1 MSSVTSNRP
10 STIAAT
16 PNSGVVGKPLDRVD
30 GRLKVTGAAH
40 YSADIPVTDL
50 SYGVIFDS
58 AIAKGR
64 ILNIDTSA
72 AEAAPGVLGIITHL
86 NAPKLNPVNMFPH
99 GPFGESLVP
108 LQQDTI
114 YYSGQ
119 HLGIVIAETFEQATY
134 AASLVKVAYAEEPA
148 IASLKDALFQGKA
161 PHKPPSETFAH
172 GKDDAILKIPTA
184 EEPPPGT
191 FAHGGDATRGN
202 LEQGLAEADVCIDQT
217 YDTQV
222 IHHNPMELSATT
234 AVWEGEQ
241 LTLYDATQWIYGDRN
256 AVATMLGI
264 PQAQVRI
271 ISHFVGG
278 GFGCKCFTWS
288 HVILAA
294 IAAKHVGRPVKVVL
308 TREQMFMSVGYRAS
322 SSQHIRLGAKR
333 DGTLTA
339 ISHAGIVQTS
349 TFTNYPTPVGLLT
362 PMVYACPH
370 LVVKHYL
377 MHVNAGTP
385 TQMRAPGEAPGMF
398 ALESAMDEL
407 AYELQIDPIELRL
420 RNHADFDPQSGKP
433 WSSKS
438 LKQCYEQ
445 GAKRFGW
452 ERRNPEPGSMQDNGF
467 LVGWG
472 MATAAYPIYLSPA
485 AARVK
490 IFADGHAVA
499 QSGSHEIGNG
509 TYTVMTQIAA
519 EELGLPPEQ
528 VQFELGDTNLP
539 NTPITGASR
548 TVGSVGPAVQAA
560 AKAARSKV
568 VQMAI
573 ADTASPLYGVKE
585 QDVAVSEGRLFV
597 QDNPTHG
604 ETYRDILARH
614 HLEVV
619 EAYQETFPR
628 DADTTDR
635 DKVFSGINALRGP
648 VDSQYAMYNFGAHF
662 AEVRIN
668 PVSMEVRVSRY
679 VGAFATGRILN
690 PKTAGSQIL
699 GGIVM
704 GVGMALL
711 EETVTDPNL
720 GRIAT
725 ASLADYHVPA
735 HIHIAGI
742 ETFFVEEHDPFVNAL
757 GTKSVGEISTVGS
770 AAAIANAVYHATG
783 KRVRDLPIRLEKL
796 LENP

>member
-1 MSSVTSNRP
+1 VNPVTTNLP
-10 STIAAT
+10 GSTHGDLQSA
-16 PNSGVVGKPLDRVD
+16 SVVGKPLDRVD

-40 YSADIPVTDL
+40 YSADIPVAHL
-50 SYGVIFDS
+50 AYGVIFDS

-64 ILNIDTSA
+64 ILTIDTSA
-72 AEAAPGVLGIITHL
+72 AEASPGVLGIITHL
-86 NAPKLNPVNMFPH
+86 NAPKLNPVNMFPR

-114 YYSGQ
+114 YYAGQ
-119 HLGIVIAETFEQATY
+119 HLGIVMAETFEQATY
-134 AASLVKVAYAEEPA
+134 AATLVKVTYAAEPA
-148 IASLKDALFQGKA
+148 IASLKDALRRGKSL
-161 PHKPPSETFAH
+161 HKPLSDTFAH
-172 GKDDAILKIPTA
+172 GKDDGILQVPTA

-191 FAHGGDATRGN
+191 FAHGGDAIRGDI
-202 LEQGLAEADVCIDQT
+202 EQGLAEADVQIDQT

-222 IHHNPMELSATT
+222 IHHHPMELSATT
-234 AVWEGEQ
+234 AVWEGEH
-241 LTLYDATQWIYGDRN
+241 LTLYDSTQWIYGDRN

-264 PQAQVRI
+264 PQEQVRVV
-271 ISHFVGG
+271 SHFVGG

-294 IAAKHVGRPVKVVL
+294 IAAKQVDRPVKVVL
-308 TREQMFMSVGYRAS
+308 TREQMFTSVGYRAS
-322 SSQHIRLGAKR
+322 SSQRLRLGAKQ
-333 DGTLTA
+333 DGRLTA
-339 ISHAGIVQTS
+339 ISHEGIVQSS
-349 TFTNYPTPVGLLT
+349 TFTNYPTAVGQLT
-362 PMVYACPH
+362 PMLYACDN

-407 AYELQIDPIELRL
+407 AYELNMDPIALRL
-420 RNHADFDPQSGKP
+420 RNYADFDPQSGKP

-438 LKQCYEQ
+438 LKECYQQ
-445 GAKRFGW
+445 GAARFGW
-452 ERRNPEPGSMQDNGF
+452 EQRNPQPGSMQENGF

-472 MATAAYPIYLSPA
+472 MATAAYPVYLSPA

-509 TYTVMTQIAA
+509 TYTVMTQLAA
-519 EELGLPPEQ
+519 ESLGLPPEQ
-528 VQFELGDTNLP
+528 VQFELGDTRLP
-539 NTPITGASR
+539 NTPIAGASR

-560 AKAARSKV
+560 AQAARSKV

-573 ADTASPLYGVKE
+573 ADPASPLYGCEE
-585 QDVAVSEGRLFV
+585 QQIRVAAGRLFLE
-597 QDNPTHG
+597 QNASQG
-604 ETYRDILARH
+604 ETYHDILVRH
-614 HLEVV
+614 HLDMV
-619 EAYQETFPR
+619 EAYQETLPR
-628 DADTTDR
+628 DADASDR
-635 DKVFSGINALRGP
+635 NKVFSGINALRGP

-662 AEVRIN
+662 AEVKIN

-690 PKTAGSQIL
+690 PKTAGSQLL

-704 GVGMALL
+704 GIGMALQ
-711 EETVTDPNL
+711 EETITDPNL

-742 ETFFVEEHDPFVNAL
+742 EAFFVEEHDPYVNAI
-757 GTKSVGEISTVGS
+757 GTKSVGEISIVGS
-770 AAAIANAVYHATG
+770 SAAIANAVYHATG

-796 LENP
+796 L

>member
-1 MSSVTSNRP
+1 MTTTSDRL
-10 STIAAT
+10 TAT
-16 PNSGVVGKPLDRVD
+16 DVDSRRTRVVGKPLDRVD

-40 YSADIPVTDL
+40 YSADVPVANVA
-50 SYGVIFDS
+50 YGVIFDS

-64 ILNIDTSA
+64 ILHLDTSLA
-72 AEAAPGVLGIITHL
+72 AASTGVIDIITHL
-86 NAPKLNPVNMFPH
+86 NAPKLNPVAMFPR

-108 LQQDTI
+108 LQQDVI

-134 AASLVKVAYAEEPA
+134 AASLVNVTYAEEPA
-148 IASLKDALFQGKA
+148 IASLKDALLQNQT
-161 PHKPPSETFAH
+161 PQ
-172 GKDDAILKIPTA
+172 
-184 EEPPPGT
+184 EPPPGT
-191 FAHGGDATRGN
+191 FAHGGDAARGDLN
-202 LEQGLAEADVCIDQT
+202 QGLAEATVQIDQT
-217 YDTQV
+217 YATQI

-234 AVWEGEQ
+234 AVWDGEH

-264 PQAQVRI
+264 PQEQVRI
-271 ISHFVGG
+271 ISRFVGG

-294 IAAKHVGRPVKVVL
+294 IAAKQIDRPVKVVL

-322 SSQHIRLGAKR
+322 SSQRIRLGAR
-333 DGTLTA
+333 QDGTLTA
-339 ISHAGIVQTS
+339 ISHEGIVQTS
-349 TFTNYPTPVGLLT
+349 AFTNYPTPVGLLT
-362 PMVYACPH
+362 PMVYACPN
-370 LVVKHYL
+370 LLVKHYL

-407 AYELQIDPIELRL
+407 AYALDIDPLTLRL
-420 RNHADFDPQSGKP
+420 RNHADVDPQSGKP

-438 LKQCYEQ
+438 LKQCYQQ
-445 GAKRFGW
+445 GAERFGW
-452 ERRNPEPGSMQDNGF
+452 EQRHPKPRSMQDEHGF

-472 MATAAYPIYLSPA
+472 MATAAYPVYLSPA

-490 IFADGHAVA
+490 IFADGHAIA

-509 TYTVMTQIAA
+509 TYTVMTQLAA
-519 EELGLPPEQ
+519 DALGLPPEK

-560 AKAARSKV
+560 ARAARTKV
-568 VQMAI
+568 TQLAI
-573 ADTASPLYGVKE
+573 ADPASPLYGANE
-585 QDVAVSEGRLFV
+585 AQIIAVDGRLCLE
-597 QDNPTHG
+597 QAPMQG
-604 ETYRDILARH
+604 ETYQAILTRH
-614 HLEVV
+614 HLDVV

-628 DADTTDR
+628 DADESDR
-635 DKVFSGINALRGP
+635 NKVFSGINALRGP

-662 AEVRIN
+662 AEVSVN

-704 GVGMALL
+704 GIGMALQ
-711 EETVTDPNL
+711 EETITDPNL

-742 ETFFVEEHDPFVNAL
+742 ETFFVEEHDPFVNAI

-770 AAAIANAVYHATG
+770 SAAIANAVYHATG
-783 KRVRDLPIRLEKL
+783 QRIRDLPIRLEKL
-796 LENP
+796 L